1 MSSLIIIKYMKKR
14 EAENISREVIDIL
27 KKERQSRNISRYKIA
42 KDTGL
47 SESSLS
53 YIERKSQQPSLT
65 TLLIIASYL
74 KINLGKIISEF
85 DEN

>member
-1 MSSLIIIKYMKKR
+1 MKKR
-14 EAENISREVIDIL
+14 EAENLSRKVIDVL
-27 KKERQSRNISRYKIA
+27 KQERLSRKISRYKIA

-74 KINLGKIISEF
+74 KINLGKIIFEL
-85 DEN
+85 DKD

>member
-1 MSSLIIIKYMKKR
+1 MNR
-14 EAENISREVIDIL
+14 RRAGNISREVIDIL

>member
-1 MSSLIIIKYMKKR
+1 MKKR